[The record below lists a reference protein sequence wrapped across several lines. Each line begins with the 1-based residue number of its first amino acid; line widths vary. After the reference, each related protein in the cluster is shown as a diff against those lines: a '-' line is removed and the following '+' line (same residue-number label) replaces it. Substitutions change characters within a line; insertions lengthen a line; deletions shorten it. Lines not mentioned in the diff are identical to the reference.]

1 MLDREVFRNQLI
13 SRRTF
18 ILAGC
23 KGGIFSA
30 LLARMFYLQIIKGD
44 EYQVLSDKNR
54 ISLVMIAPERGIIN
68 DRYGIRIAEN
78 RPSFFLKLDRKQ
90 TKSYKKSLEILFEI
104 LALNEDSQRKIYE
117 KLKKTSYRAPLNIL
131 EDITWE
137 QVALIEERIYDLP
150 GVYVESSTLRK
161 YNYGETCAHITGY
174 VGKMS
179 QEDQNEFKHSSAEF
193 QVGKSGIEKKYE
205 EILQGKLGYRKIEVD
220 AHGLYINQIEKV
232 DSVIGE
238 TLNLTINFELQDY
251 IHKIMDP
258 VGSSAVVM
266 DVKNGDILA
275 LCSMP
280 AFDPTEFIGGIS
292 AFSWKKLINDPY
304 KPLINKVIQTQY
316 PPGST
321 FKLITTLAALEA
333 GVDPSYTVFCSGHT
347 SLGNKIFNC
356 WYHSGHGNLDMIGAI
371 KHSCN
376 CYMYNIGKLIGAEKI
391 LSVAKRFQYGKATSI
406 DLPDEAR
413 GFVPD
418 RQWKIRN
425 FKFDWSVGDSF
436 NISIGQGALLS
447 TPIQQA
453 RVIAAFANGGK
464 LLKPRIT
471 DRVESEIID
480 LNLNPKHLEVI
491 KEGMFKVINEDGGS
505 ARGSKALNVIL
516 AGKTGTSQVQ
526 AKKNAKDDLSRSSI
540 KWERR
545 NHALFAGF
553 APFDDPKYA
562 ISIIVDHGGAGA
574 RVAAPI
580 AKKICEFLF

>member
-18 ILAGC
+18 ILASC
-23 KGGIFSA
+23 KGGILSA
-30 LLARMFYLQIIKGD
+30 LLARMFYLQLIKGD

-54 ISLVMIAPERGIIN
+54 ISLVMIAPERGVIK
-68 DRYGIRIAEN
+68 DRNEIRIAEN

-90 TKSYKKSLEILFEI
+90 TKSYKKSLEMLFDILT
-104 LALNEDSQRKIYE
+104 LEDDVKKKIYE
-117 KLKKTSYRAPLNIL
+117 KLKKTSYRAPINIL
-131 EDITWE
+131 EDISWE
-137 QVALIEERIYDLP
+137 QVSLIEERIYDLP
-150 GVYVESSTLRK
+150 GIYIESSTLRK
-161 YNYGETCAHITGY
+161 YNYGEICSHITGY

-179 QEDQNEFKHSSAEF
+179 QEDQNEFKLSSAEF
-193 QVGKSGIEKKYE
+193 QIGKSGVEKKYE
-205 EILQGKLGYRKIEVD
+205 EKLQGKLGYRKIEVN

-238 TLNLTINFELQDY
+238 TLNLNINFELQDY

-266 DVKNGDILA
+266 DVRNGEIIA

-280 AFDPTEFIGGIS
+280 TFDPNEFVGGIS
-292 AFSWKKLINDPY
+292 ANYWKKLINDPY
-304 KPLINKVIQTQY
+304 KPLINKVTQTQY

-333 GVDPSYTVFCSGHT
+333 GIDPSHQVFCSGHT
-347 SLGNKIFNC
+347 TIGNKRFNC
-356 WYHSGHGNLDMIGAI
+356 WFHSGHGNLDMVGAI

-391 LSVAKRFQYGKATSI
+391 LSVAKKFEYGKATNI
-406 DLPDEAR
+406 DLPDEVR

-418 RQWKIRN
+418 RKWKLKN
-425 FKFDWSVGDSF
+425 FKFDWSLGDSF
-436 NISIGQGALLS
+436 NIAIGQGALLS

-464 LLKPRIT
+464 LLKPRISN
-471 DRVESEIID
+471 RCEAEIID
-480 LNLNPKHLEVI
+480 LNINPKHLEI
-491 KEGMFKVINEDGGS
+491 IRDGMFKVINEDGGS

-526 AKKNAKDDLSRSSI
+526 AKKNVNDDLSRTSI

-562 ISIIVDHGGAGA
+562 ISIIVDHGGGGA
-574 RVAAPI
+574 RAAAPI